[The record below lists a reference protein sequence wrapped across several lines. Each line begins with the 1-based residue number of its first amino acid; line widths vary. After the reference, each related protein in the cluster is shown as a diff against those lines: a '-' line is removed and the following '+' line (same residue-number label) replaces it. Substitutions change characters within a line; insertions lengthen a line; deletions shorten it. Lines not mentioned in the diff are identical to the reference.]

1 MNKKDTLNNLIEQV
15 LNSADGI
22 ERAVAKPFLLTRINA
37 RLNQPKETV
46 WDKASWFIGRPL
58 VAFSGLAILI
68 LINATVIF
76 FNRPAS
82 GTVATE
88 QTVQENIDEFSY
100 TAVSTIYD
108 FENSEPQ

>member
-1 MNKKDTLNNLIEQV
+1 MNKEDKINNLINQA

-22 ERAVAKPFLLTRINA
+22 ERAVVKPFLLTRINA
-37 RLNQPKETV
+37 RLNQSKETI
-46 WDKASWFIGRPL
+46 WEKASWFIGRPS

-68 LINATVIF
+68 FINVTVII
-76 FNRPAS
+76 FNRSAPLP
-82 GTVATE
+82 VVTE
-88 QTVQENIDEFSY
+88 QPAQESIDEFSY